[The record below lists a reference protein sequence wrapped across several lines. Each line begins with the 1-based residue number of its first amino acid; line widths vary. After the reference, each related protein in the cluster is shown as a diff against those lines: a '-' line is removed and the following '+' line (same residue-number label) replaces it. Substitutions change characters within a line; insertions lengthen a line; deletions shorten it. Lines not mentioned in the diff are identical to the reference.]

1 MACGGWNICCQ
12 SIVALTRIKGFN
24 TLFSF
29 FLFLFSVVPF
39 YVVSISLILDRKS
52 PKDDWY
58 FCKHWFL
65 SVYCCQRKLNLILPA
80 EYIKTSIP
88 SIKQFDSILSCRRSG
103 PASDTKLNR
112 SRTNPLKGYHC
123 KMVGIL
129 NHWTTF
135 HGLQRGCH
143 ESTYIYFLKSSSSL
157 SLLNQFGIL
166 SFFSLQVR
174 FGSF

>member
-1 MACGGWNICCQ
+1 MWGLKYLL
-12 SIVALTRIKGFN
+12 SIDRRFNKDKRHQYALF
-24 TLFSF
+24 F

-58 FCKHWFL
+58 FCKHWSL
-65 SVYCCQRKLNLILPA
+65 SVYCCQYELNLILPA
-80 EYIKTSIP
+80 EYIKRSIP

-103 PASDTKLNR
+103 PAFDTKLNR

-157 SLLNQFGIL
+157 SLLNQFGKL
-166 SFFSLQVR
+166 SIFSLQVR

>member
-1 MACGGWNICCQ
+1 MWGLKYLL
-12 SIVALTRIKGFN
+12 SIDRRFN
-24 TLFSF
+24 KDKRHQYAFFF

-58 FCKHWFL
+58 FCKHWSL
-65 SVYCCQRKLNLILPA
+65 SVYCCQYELNLIFPA
-80 EYIKTSIP
+80 EYIKRSIP

-135 HGLQRGCH
+135 LARSVGATKVH
-143 ESTYIYFLKSSSSL
+143 TYISSL
-157 SLLNQFGIL
+157 SLLNQFGKL

>member
-1 MACGGWNICCQ
+1 MWGLKYLL
-12 SIVALTRIKGFN
+12 SIDRRFN
-24 TLFSF
+24 KDKRHQYAFFF

-58 FCKHWFL
+58 FCKHWSL
-65 SVYCCQRKLNLILPA
+65 SIYK
-80 EYIKTSIP
+80 YIKRSIP

-157 SLLNQFGIL
+157 SLLNQFGKL
-166 SFFSLQVR
+166 SIFSLQVR